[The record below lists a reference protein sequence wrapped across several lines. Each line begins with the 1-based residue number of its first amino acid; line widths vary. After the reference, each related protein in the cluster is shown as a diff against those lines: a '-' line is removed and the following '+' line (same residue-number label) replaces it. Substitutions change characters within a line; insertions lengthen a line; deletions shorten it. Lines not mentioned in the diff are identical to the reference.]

1 MNGKFSNVIKRNNN
15 DENNKK
21 VNKVYI
27 YSKKNKKFIENN
39 TISSSNT
46 NNTNNTNNTSN
57 TRNTSNT
64 SNNSSKKNILFLNT
78 QNEIEGK
85 TQKKFFFLHNIKER
99 KSILKKKKKN
109 SHMKRL
115 ENVNNNGID
124 LSTISYMEENNFYD
138 NNNKKTLRIPPEF
151 SNTKKAPKVTH
162 GSIDSV
168 KKKNYEN
175 LSADKK
181 HLVNTSGKISDIGNT
196 LGNNNIGGSN
206 IAIKKLENKKSPI
219 IFWKGNEK
227 EIIKKNYSSNNN
239 TNRIINY
246 NDQTLKIFCNLNKE
260 NNKNGVKTNKTNN
273 FISNSNDNKNIK
285 RKLMENEA
293 AHTDVNISNT
303 GNSCM
308 RTDPQSTICIIGDET
323 KNNAYEM
330 DKKINKNMLS
340 INDNKNFMG
349 NMNEY
354 PITSKNIYDSIYI
367 PQINI
372 KNINNSYPR
381 NNNNLGTYSY
391 GVNNN
396 TKSGVGNNYN
406 DTVNIG
412 NNNTININGLKKCD
426 SSNLI
431 NTLNEYSNVK
441 VAVRIRPIP
450 DDEEKIVSIF
460 NKNYV
465 LIEKTNEKESYL
477 LSQKKKQSTYV
488 FDVVFDVNASQEEVF
503 YHTSKPLIPH
513 VFKGIN
519 CTVFAYGATGSGK
532 TYTMLDDKNQ
542 NGIVQLSLLELFTII
557 KDKKCKNVKVLM
569 SFLEVYN
576 ETIRDLLGKEKN
588 KTLEVQEDVAEVK
601 VSNLCEIEIQS
612 YEQAMLLI
620 NEGVRNR
627 KMSPTRANKV
637 SSRSHAILQIYVLN
651 EMLDSNM
658 NVINYKAKLCFV
670 DLAGSERASAT
681 SNKGE
686 RFKEGS
692 YINQSLL
699 ALANCINSLAS
710 NRNLA
715 KVRVKY
721 RDSKLT
727 HLLKNSLE
735 GNCLVVMIANINP
748 SRKCFQ
754 ESNNT
759 LKYAFRARNIKLC
772 ATVQTNDNKETDIE
786 KILKKNYVLQK
797 EYDSLLIKH
806 KSLREFYFR
815 LKNLFCLYKIIHS
828 CYQKKE
834 NAIENVSIL
843 GLKQDISIYE
853 QLIKIKLDEAK
864 NKIDSMNDD
873 DDEKSFI
880 NIFDSHIHRN
890 LNYFIHNTNFSIL
903 NEGNEKLMDLLDRV
917 FSKQSIE
924 NEIMSSNGE
933 TDAGMLNNTTV
944 NTVCSS
950 NNIVDNIGPSNST
963 VDNTHYIDGASYN
976 VESYNMKNDF
986 LTSSNGQDNKNG
998 NMEGNQISICDA
1010 NNSEYYLKSNF
1021 ENSEFNINKE
1031 KEYCENSLS
1040 NEDMSVNC
1048 KNNLNYNAIKCNE
1061 INTNIQED
1069 KNNFQKVIFND
1080 NFGEKNKNE
1089 INNKKI
1095 VPKKIYPKRNVV
1107 KHVENSMSNNMDGN
1121 KKNVKG
1127 ITKEMPKGLVKGNNV
1142 GNSRGNAKKI
1152 YGKTVTKT
1160 NEKRDDEIFSKSIDK
1175 VYDINNKD
1183 KPYLKFPSTIAEED
1197 QLQTFHNNLTDMQN
1211 SIFFNT
1217 INKQIDGSSHLPIL
1231 QNNMAQ
1237 LLLQNNIL
1245 ANNFI
1250 LDGKTNI
1257 KDISADIIKSN
1268 INISNNNILNNQ
1280 NINNKEIAIKDT
1292 SNINMEAKDNS
1303 TESNLDN
1310 LPDEFQDVRP
1320 LATIDVNMF
1329 KMMENSETTVSD
1341 NGNDDN
1347 NNDMVNSSNH
1357 ILNFYKNYT
1366 EQMMKNNIDYKE
1378 NKRGF
1383 ALLDEN
1389 NKYENTDEN
1398 LILKK
1403 QKVKNK

>member
-27 YSKKNKKFIENN
+27 YSKKNKKFIENS

-57 TRNTSNT
+57 TRNTSNA

-99 KSILKKKKKN
+99 KSIIKKKKKI

-162 GSIDSV
+162 GIIDSV

-175 LSADKK
+175 LSDDKK

-196 LGNNNIGGSN
+196 LRNNNIGGSN
-206 IAIKKLENKKSPI
+206 IAIKKVENKKSPI
-219 IFWKGNEK
+219 VFWKGDEK

-303 GNSCM
+303 WNSCM
-308 RTDPQSTICIIGDET
+308 RTDPQSTTCIIGDET
-323 KNNAYEM
+323 KSNAYEM
-330 DKKINKNMLS
+330 DKKTNKNMLS

-396 TKSGVGNNYN
+396 TKGGSGNNYN
-406 DTVNIG
+406 DTVNNG
-412 NNNTININGLKKCD
+412 NNNAININGLKKCD

-450 DDEEKIVSIF
+450 DEEEKIVSIF

-557 KDKKCKNVKVLM
+557 KEKKCKNVKVLM

-806 KSLREFYFR
+806 NSLREFYFR

-834 NAIENVSIL
+834 NTIENVSIL

-864 NKIDSMNDD
+864 NKIDSINDD
-873 DDEKSFI
+873 DDDKSFI
-880 NIFDSHIHRN
+880 NIFDPHIHRN

-903 NEGNEKLMDLLDRV
+903 NEGNEKMMELLDRV

-933 TDAGMLNNTTV
+933 ADASMLNNTTV
-944 NTVCSS
+944 NTVYSS

-963 VDNTHYIDGASYN
+963 VDNTHYTDGTSYN
-976 VESYNMKNDF
+976 AESYNMKNDF
-986 LTSSNGQDNKNG
+986 LTSSNDQDNKNG
-998 NMEGNQISICDA
+998 NLEGNQIAICDA
-1010 NNSEYYLKSNF
+1010 NNSEYYLKNNF
-1021 ENSEFNINKE
+1021 KNSEFNINKE
-1031 KEYCENSLS
+1031 EEYCENNLS
-1040 NEDMSVNC
+1040 NEDMSVKC
-1048 KNNLNYNAIKCNE
+1048 KNNLNDNAIKCNE

-1069 KNNFQKVIFND
+1069 KYNL
-1080 NFGEKNKNE
+1080 GEKNKNE

-1095 VPKKIYPKRNVV
+1095 VPKKIYPKRNVA
-1107 KHVENSMSNNMDGN
+1107 KHAENSMSNNMDGS

-1127 ITKEMPKGLVKGNNV
+1127 ITKEVPKGLVKGNNV
-1142 GNSRGNAKKI
+1142 GNSRGNAKKT

-1160 NEKRDDEIFSKSIDK
+1160 NDKRDDEIFGKSIDK
-1175 VYDINNKD
+1175 VYDINTKD
-1183 KPYLKFPSTIAEED
+1183 KPYLKFPSIIAEED

-1245 ANNFI
+1245 PNNFI

-1257 KDISADIIKSN
+1257 KGISADIIKSN

-1280 NINNKEIAIKDT
+1280 NINNKEITIKDT
-1292 SNINMEAKDNS
+1292 NNINMETNDNS

-1329 KMMENSETTVSD
+1329 KMMENTETTVSD

-1347 NNDMVNSSNH
+1347 NNNDMVSSSNH

-1366 EQMMKNNIDYKE
+1366 EQIMKNNIDYKE